1 MEAPQLVGSDSNT
14 RVLINLLDQA
24 HRGTVQVLERKGLAL
39 QFAFNRI
46 DVLIQTVVLAKVF
59 LDVLS
64 AKQESVPLSEKKS
77 TSISLTDCFNP
88 APTIPLAPAEA
99 PSPSEIYAVGM
110 LVYFAAMASYF
121 GVPQTSR

>member
-1 MEAPQLVGSDSNT
+1 MEAPQLVNSESNT
-14 RVLINLLDQA
+14 RVLIDLLDQA

-46 DVLIQTVVLAKVF
+46 DVLIQTVVSAKVF
-59 LDVLS
+59 LDVFS
-64 AKQESVPLSEKKS
+64 AQQGSAPLSEKKS

-99 PSPSEIYAVGM
+99 QSSSEINAIGM

-121 GVPQTSR
+121 GVPQISR